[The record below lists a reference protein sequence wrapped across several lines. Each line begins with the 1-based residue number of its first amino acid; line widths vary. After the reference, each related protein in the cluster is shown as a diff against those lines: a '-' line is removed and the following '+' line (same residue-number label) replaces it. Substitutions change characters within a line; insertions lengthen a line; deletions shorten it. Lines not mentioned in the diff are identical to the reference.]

1 MSGTTCVL
9 LSGGN
14 IDPTVLL
21 SVVRA
26 GLTRAGRY
34 LMLRIT
40 VPDRPGQLGRTL
52 TAVGA
57 LGGNVVTVFHQRE
70 GRPGLGILETEIDL
84 TILARDQQHGDE
96 IVASIEALGGGVQR
110 LA

>member
-1 MSGTTCVL
+1 MILNVGTGVTNGASY
-9 LSGGN
+9 LSKTEAAMQAAAAARRG
-14 IDPTVLL
+14 
-21 SVVRA
+21 S
-26 GLTRAGRY
+26 
-34 LMLRIT
+34 